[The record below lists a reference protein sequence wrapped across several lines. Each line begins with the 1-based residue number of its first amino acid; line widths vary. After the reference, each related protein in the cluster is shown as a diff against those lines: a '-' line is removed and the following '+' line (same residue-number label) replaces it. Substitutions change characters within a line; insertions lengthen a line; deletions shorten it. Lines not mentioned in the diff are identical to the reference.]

1 MRLRTLLPTAAL
13 FAACVLAAPGAAS
26 AAVADST
33 AAGFLVHHEAVFH
46 APAADVYAAL
56 VKVGSWWDGN
66 HTWSGQA
73 ANLSID
79 PRAGGCFCEKL
90 PNGSVQHMTVVYA
103 DPGKQLRLAGGLG
116 PLQGLAASGAMT
128 FTLKG
133 GDDGTRVTLDYMVG
147 GYMPGGI
154 GALARPVDGVLGI
167 QFARAKRFVETGKP
181 E

>member
-1 MRLRTLLPTAAL
+1 MRLHKLLSTAAIL
-13 FAACVLAAPGAAS
+13 AACLCATPGAAS

-33 AAGFLVHHEAVFH
+33 AGGFLVHHEALFH

-56 VKVGSWWDGN
+56 VKIGSWWDGN

-73 ANLSID
+73 QNLSLD

-128 FTLKG
+128 FALKG

-154 GALARPVDGVLGI
+154 GTLAHPVDGVIGVQL
-167 QFARAKRFVETGKP
+167 ARAKRFVETGKP

>member
-1 MRLRTLLPTAAL
+1 MRLRTLLSTVA
-13 FAACVLAAPGAAS
+13 VLAACACASPGVAR
-26 AAVADST
+26 AAVTDST

-46 APAADVYAAL
+46 APASDVYAAL

-73 ANLSID
+73 ANLSLD

-116 PLQGLAASGAMT
+116 PLQGIAASGAMT
-128 FTLKG
+128 FMLKG
-133 GDDGTRVTLDYMVG
+133 GDDGTRVTLDYMIG

-154 GALARPVDGVLGI
+154 GALAHPVDGVIGI
-167 QFARAKRFVETGKP
+167 QFARAKRFVETGKA